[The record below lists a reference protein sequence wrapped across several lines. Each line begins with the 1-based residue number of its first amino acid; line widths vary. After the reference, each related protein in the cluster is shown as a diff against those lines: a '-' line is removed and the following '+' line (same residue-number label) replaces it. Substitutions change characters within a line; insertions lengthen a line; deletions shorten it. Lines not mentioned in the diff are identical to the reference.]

1 MSERGATKKQAFMD
15 WLQEL
20 VDSSPEAATA
30 ARDEEVQLN
39 LSEALRSAREA
50 AGMTQGH
57 VAEVSGLKQSAVSR
71 LEKPGHNA
79 TVGTVLT
86 YLHAVGADLVLSVVV
101 EGRSFPATAMAKR
114 AVLMPTSVCDWAD
127 EHGVDLREHV
137 LASVTRQETVTEVA
151 SVFRSEV
158 YSQLSEMRR
167 WIGEQ
172 RKPRLRTGGFPVG
185 YGGLTTHEDAG
196 YVNWVRP

>member
-50 AGMTQGH
+50 AGMTQRH
-57 VAEVSGLKQSAVSR
+57 VAETSGLKQSAVSR

-101 EGRSFPATAMAKR
+101 EGRTFPATAMAKR
-114 AVLMPTSVCDWAD
+114 AVVMPTYVCDWAD
-127 EHGVDLREHV
+127 THGMDLREHV

-151 SVFRSEV
+151 SIFRSEV
-158 YSQLSEMRR
+158 YKQLSEMRR
-167 WIGEQ
+167 WIGGQ
-172 RKPRLRTGGFPVG
+172 RKPRLHTGDFLVN
-185 YGGLTTHEDAG
+185 YGSRVAHEEVD
-196 YVNWVRP
+196 YVNLVRP